1 MLKVK
6 SNMYSLHTNFST
18 PHCVSF
24 KNSDYRSRFADLIQ
38 NEKLPIPDAFRFISF
53 HFNHDS
59 YIPINLSIESLDFLI
74 ESQMNELEIIE
85 KMKYVIQQFSRY
97 EHGNNSDYFIDF
109 FNKIMQRFAY
119 RMHEMVEYL
128 KNDKYSKQLS
138 LDKRREKRNRYKTN
152 KRKNHESNS
161 FC

>member
-1 MLKVK
+1 
-6 SNMYSLHTNFST
+6 MYSLHKNFST

-24 KNSDYRSRFADLIQ
+24 KKSDYRSRFADLLQ

-59 YIPINLSIESLDFLI
+59 YMPINQSIESLDFLI

-97 EHGNNSDYFIDF
+97 EHCHNSDYFIDF
-109 FNKIMQRFAY
+109 LSKIMQRFAY

-152 KRKNHESNS
+152 KRKNGESNS

>member
-1 MLKVK
+1 M
-6 SNMYSLHTNFST
+6 
-18 PHCVSF
+18 
-24 KNSDYRSRFADLIQ
+24 
-38 NEKLPIPDAFRFISF
+38 
-53 HFNHDS
+53 
-59 YIPINLSIESLDFLI
+59 PINQSIESLDFLI

-97 EHGNNSDYFIDF
+97 EHCHNSDYFIDF
-109 FNKIMQRFAY
+109 LSKIMQRFAY

-128 KNDKYSKQLS
+128 KNDKYSKQIG